1 MKQYCFDLLLGLLQN
16 CNSFIEIFIVKVCE
30 MWYDSQLCI
39 GRSFRAR
46 KTRYLNFGE
55 KSAAK
60 AYPWSAF
67 VLELL
72 PVKFL
77 FSVTI
82 LVYFTIVKVRC

>member
-60 AYPWSAF
+60 SLSAF
-67 VLELL
+67 VLELI

-77 FSVTI
+77 FSVTTG
-82 LVYFTIVKVRC
+82 LLYYCES